1 MAIQLDHLIIP
12 TRDRIAS
19 AKLLGDAPLTYSSVA
34 KPKFKVG
41 DDEAE
46 AKKKDEE
53 YRSARKSVQT
63 NVQWTLTFG
72 VPLLFAAF
80 GLLRWRQRQSQRDLL
95 KI

>member
-1 MAIQLDHLIIP
+1 MA
-12 TRDRIAS
+12 AS
-19 AKLLGDAPLTYSSVA
+19 AKLIGDPNLTYSNIS
-34 KPKFKVG
+34 KPKFKAG

-46 AKKKDEE
+46 AKRKDEE
-53 YRSARKSVQT
+53 YRTARKSMQT

-72 VPLLFAAF
+72 VPVLFAAF